1 MRKKVIAGFMAALMA
16 ASLVTGCG
24 SGGSDGGDG
33 GSSGVTEIV
42 FWHPMGGVQQTALDN
57 IVNEFN
63 ETVGA
68 EKGIKVTTVY
78 QGANT
83 ELAKKLKAAVQ
94 AKDMDGLPDITTM
107 SSGETG
113 YMKDLDLAVKAQ
125 QIFDIGSIGLSADD
139 FQEGMLNSL
148 AYEGEAVGLP
158 FSSSAIL
165 FYYNKDAFREAG
177 LDPEKA
183 PQTIEEL
190 GEYSKQ
196 LTKTEG
202 SEIAQYGFGYAA
214 DSWVVASWV
223 GQQDTDGQGYS
234 LFGDNN
240 NGHDGVMTK
249 VVFDENGTMKH
260 FLEVYKA
267 AAETGNF
274 KYKEDDPV
282 NNLSA
287 GNITMTL
294 ASSASLTTVMDSV
307 GDKFELGVA
316 ALPRVDENATGSVT
330 FGGNAVYPIDKGN
343 EDKLNATYEFLK
355 YFYTDEAQLEWHS
368 GTGYLPVTN
377 STYESD
383 AYAQFIAENPQFAVA
398 ADCVAESDPNVQE
411 AMCGVAGTILTI
423 VKDGIMNCLDGS
435 LTVDEAVQTMAEE
448 SNTAIQDYNDANY

>member
-16 ASLVTGCG
+16 ASLVIGCG

-33 GSSGVTEIV
+33 DSSGVTEIV

-94 AKDMDGLPDITTM
+94 AKDMDGLPDLTTM

-125 QIFDIGSIGLSADD
+125 QIFDDGSIGLSADD

-202 SEIAQYGFGYAA
+202 SEITQYGFGYAA

-234 LFGDNN
+234 LF
-240 NGHDGVMTK
+240 
-249 VVFDENGTMKH
+249 
-260 FLEVYKA
+260 
-267 AAETGNF
+267 
-274 KYKEDDPV
+274 
-282 NNLSA
+282 
-287 GNITMTL
+287 
-294 ASSASLTTVMDSV
+294 

-330 FGGNAVYPIDKGN
+330 FGGNAVYPIDKGD